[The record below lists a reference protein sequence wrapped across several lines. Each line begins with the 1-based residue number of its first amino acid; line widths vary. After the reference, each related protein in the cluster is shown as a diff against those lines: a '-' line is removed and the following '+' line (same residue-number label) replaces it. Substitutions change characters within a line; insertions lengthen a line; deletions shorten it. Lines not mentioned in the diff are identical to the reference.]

1 MKLEVLISTLGA
13 DGIRRVANMN
23 LPRTDEV
30 GYLVGWQMPEG
41 EIPEELRRP
50 DIKILTKEER
60 GLSRNRNMLL
70 GNASAEI
77 VLIADDD
84 LTYTPERLREVIRVF
99 EEDAALELATFRYD
113 GADVKSY
120 PARECELRIPLPKGY
135 YLTSFEMALRRTVG
149 TGSLRFNEKM
159 GLGAEYIQAGEEE
172 MFLYEAIMSGV
183 KARFFPITVT
193 RHEGLTTGNR
203 RLTAEAARGSGVV
216 IKQYYPFSAPL
227 RILLKAWR
235 LYRADQY
242 GFFAAVREMARGI
255 RYGRKNG
262 IIL

>member
-13 DGIRRVANMN
+13 DGIRRTAAMN
-23 LPRTDEV
+23 LPRMDEV

-70 GNASAEI
+70 DNASAEI

-99 EEDAALELATFRYD
+99 EEDASLELATFRYD

-120 PARECELRIPLPKGY
+120 PAGECELRIPLPKGY

-149 TGSLRFNEKM
+149 TGSLRFNEKWDS
-159 GLGAEYIQAGEEE
+159 EQNISRQA
-172 MFLYEAIMSGV
+172 
-183 KARFFPITVT
+183 KR
-193 RHEGLTTGNR
+193 
-203 RLTAEAARGSGVV
+203 
-216 IKQYYPFSAPL
+216 KCFSMK
-227 RILLKAWR
+227 RS
-235 LYRADQY
+235 
-242 GFFAAVREMARGI
+242 
-255 RYGRKNG
+255 
-262 IIL
+262 